1 MRTTEMRGGESG
13 FGGESGGGGPTEP
26 RGGPRSAFGGARRQA
41 ARSEKAN
48 ACVAGC
54 SSGTVTVARG
64 GGDGR
69 DGEAAASPLVRRGVW
84 RCRTPA
90 GSERTGR
97 SAPWRRV
104 GSP

>member
-1 MRTTEMRGGESG
+1 MGPPAGSG
-13 FGGESGGGGPTEP
+13 PVAMQEGPASRLE
-26 RGGPRSAFGGARRQA
+26 GPA

-48 ACVAGC
+48 ACVAGW

-90 GSERTGR
+90 GCERTGR

>member
-1 MRTTEMRGGESG
+1 MISFVDVEGAADETAAEERVSIEAAESNNRALY
-13 FGGESGGGGPTEP
+13 E
-26 RGGPRSAFGGARRQA
+26 RALRLQ
-41 ARSEKAN
+41 
-48 ACVAGC
+48 
-54 SSGTVTVARG
+54 
-64 GGDGR
+64 GDGR